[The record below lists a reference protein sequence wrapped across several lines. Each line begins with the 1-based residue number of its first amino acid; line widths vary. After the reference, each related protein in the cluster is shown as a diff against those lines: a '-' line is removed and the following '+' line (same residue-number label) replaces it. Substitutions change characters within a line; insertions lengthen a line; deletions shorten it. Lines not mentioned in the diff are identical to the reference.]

1 MAKISSWGIFNL
13 LERLSM
19 KFPEGK
25 SGLDVKV
32 AFEEKVNFMLTNTET
47 DKTVKGDNN

>member
-1 MAKISSWGIFNL
+1 MARISSWGIFNL

-19 KFPEGK
+19 KFPDGK
-25 SGLDVKV
+25 GGLDVKV

-47 DKTVKGDNN
+47 NKTIKGDSN

>member
-13 LERLSM
+13 LERLNM
-19 KFPEGK
+19 NFPSGK

-32 AFEEKVNFMLTNTET
+32 AFDEKVNFILTNTEN
-47 DKTVKGDNN
+47 DKTMKGDSR